1 MRTGTN
7 LEDEDVLAKNV
18 MDINGRTV
26 MPFHSLCMYD
36 LPNGICYST
45 LHVAWLLPLLLEHT
59 QETYVGF
66 QNIRPYQVL
75 SCGHQQWSPNWFACA
90 VL

>member
-26 MPFHSLCMYD
+26 MPFHSLCV
-36 LPNGICYST
+36 NQG
-45 LHVAWLLPLLLEHT
+45 HPLLDVAYCRAHIVLLLQHM
-59 QETYVGF
+59 QEAFVGYK
-66 QNIRPYQVL
+66 NTRPCQVL
-75 SCGHQQWSPNWFACA
+75 C
-90 VL
+90 

>member
-26 MPFHSLCMYD
+26 MPFHSLCMTEWHSLLD
-36 LPNGICYST
+36 
-45 LHVAWLLPLLLEHT
+45 VAYCLAHISLLLEHT
-59 QETYVGF
+59 QETFAGY
-66 QNIRPYQVL
+66 QNIRPCQVL
-75 SCGHQQWSPNWFACA
+75 SRGHKQLSQHWVACA

>member
-26 MPFHSLCMYD
+26 MPLHSLCVTE
-36 LPNGICYST
+36 G
-45 LHVAWLLPLLLEHT
+45 HPLLDVAYCRAHIVLLQATFVGYKNT
-59 QETYVGF
+59 QTC
-66 QNIRPYQVL
+66 QVL
-75 SCGHQQWSPNWFACA
+75 C
-90 VL
+90 

>member
-26 MPFHSLCMYD
+26 MPFHSLCMTNGMAFVIGHCI
-36 LPNGICYST
+36 LPGSHSS
-45 LHVAWLLPLLLEHT
+45 LA
-59 QETYVGF
+59 
-66 QNIRPYQVL
+66 
-75 SCGHQQWSPNWFACA
+75 
-90 VL
+90 